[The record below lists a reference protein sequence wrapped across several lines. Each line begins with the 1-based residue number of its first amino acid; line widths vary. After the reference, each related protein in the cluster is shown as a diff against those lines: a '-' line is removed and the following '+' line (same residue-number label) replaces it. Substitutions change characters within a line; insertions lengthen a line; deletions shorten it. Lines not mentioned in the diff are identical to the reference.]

1 MAALVILNY
10 DVDDRDGLDAY
21 RDAAGPILLG
31 PAAGE
36 VVAISSRTVD
46 LPEGER
52 AGTDTVVLRFPTVDR
67 AREVLRSAAY
77 EAIVGLRYRC
87 TVPACG
93 VHRPDRRLKRIT
105 ETARRRAA
113 FGSARI
119 TR

>member
-87 TVPACG
+87 TVP
-93 VHRPDRRLKRIT
+93 
-105 ETARRRAA
+105 RAA
-113 FGSARI
+113 FI
-119 TR
+119 VPIDD